1 MKSKKIKKK
10 KRVEIIFCIKSKKK
24 TKKKWKNRQKQNMP
38 VKKTVKKTKFF
49 EKDKTLRWI
58 IFDNRLKK
66 LKEKKTILLY
76 LFNCNHK
83 TTAFA
88 QKQIFVL

>member
-1 MKSKKIKKK
+1 
-10 KRVEIIFCIKSKKK
+10 
-24 TKKKWKNRQKQNMP
+24 MP

-88 QKQIFVL
+88 QKQIFVLQQDWTGKFLGSFHLSSFIHLSSY